1 MKFQKMIFVLAITT
15 SIIFACMLGGTYA
28 YYTLSSGTTVNVT
41 TGTFDETVAVVFNQS
56 EYINLN
62 TGVPLSTADIDT
74 HASKS
79 VFTLVPDST
88 KLSGYEIAVNVS
100 IANITIDDALKVS
113 DFKYDL
119 KCSDGT
125 TTNTLKTGT
134 GADFTSSEVKIGTLS
149 TSDNTFS
156 VSKTYTCT
164 LRLWLQESGANQNSL
179 MNKKLSGI
187 VKVGSMYRK

>member
-74 HASKS
+74 YASKS

-125 TTNTLKTGT
+125 TTNTLKTGI

-179 MNKKLSGI
+179 MNKKFSGI